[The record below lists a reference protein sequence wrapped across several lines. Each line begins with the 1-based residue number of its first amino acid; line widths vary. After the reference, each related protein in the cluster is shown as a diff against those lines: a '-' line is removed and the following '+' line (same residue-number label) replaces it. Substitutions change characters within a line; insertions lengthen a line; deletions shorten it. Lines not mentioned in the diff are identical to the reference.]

1 MSQTST
7 AGDIRQP
14 RFDWVAATIAWRY
27 LRTRKRRFAAFITWV
42 CVAGLSMGVLV
53 LTVVVSVMNGFDAEL
68 KQRILGTVPH
78 IVLPGRQMSEPGM
91 QAVTALEGVV
101 GAYDFFLGAGMV
113 TKNGA
118 VNPVTVYGIDSASS
132 DALLQIGSH
141 MIYGSLR
148 DLAGP
153 GREIILGSPL
163 AAHLALLPGDSV
175 ALIVSEPT
183 ANGLRPRM
191 LRFRLV
197 GTFELGAELDYS
209 LAIVDLSDLAKQHL
223 AAMGTL
229 GVRLTLANPL
239 LAEGIARQLDEQ
251 YPTWIVKS
259 WAENY
264 GELFRAVRLE
274 KALMFLILLM
284 VVAVA
289 AFNIVSGQMMV
300 VTDKRSDIAIL
311 RTMGASAKTILQ
323 AFMLQGIVISSIGIV
338 VGLVCGVISAIW
350 ITEVLALMKSWFG
363 FSLLEG
369 TYFVEVPS
377 LILGSDLWLIG
388 ILSWCLCLVSAWLP
402 AHRAAQLNPIE
413 GLHTG

>member
-1 MSQTST
+1 MSRS
-7 AGDIRQP
+7 AAP
-14 RFDWVAATIAWRY
+14 ENKEPVFDWVAGTIAWRY

-42 CVAGLSMGVLV
+42 SVAGLSLGVLV

-78 IVLPGRQMSEPGM
+78 IVLPGRHVSDPEM
-91 QAVTALEGVV
+91 QAVTSLEGVV

-118 VNPVTVYGIDSASS
+118 VNPVTIYGIDPQSHE
-132 DALLQIGSH
+132 ALARVGAH
-141 MIYGSLR
+141 MTYGALR
-148 DLAGP
+148 DLTGSR
-153 GREIILGSPL
+153 REIILGSPL
-163 AAHLALLPGDSV
+163 ARHLALLPGDTV
-175 ALIVSEPT
+175 ALIVAEPSSDI
-183 ANGLRPRM
+183 LRPRM
-191 LRFRLV
+191 LLFRLV

-209 LAIVDLSDLAKQHL
+209 LAIVDLADLAEQGL
-223 AAMGTL
+223 EAMGTL
-229 GVRLTLANPL
+229 GVRLTLTNPL
-239 LAEGIARQLDEQ
+239 LAEGIALELAER
-251 YPTWIVKS
+251 YPTWVVTS
-259 WAENY
+259 WDESY

-311 RTMGASAKTILQ
+311 RTIGASAKTILQ
-323 AFMLQGIVISSIGIV
+323 TFLLQGVVVSSIGIV

-350 ITEVLALMKSWFG
+350 ITEVLGLLKSWFG

-377 LILGSDLWLIG
+377 LIMVSDLWLIG
-388 ILSWCLCLVSAWLP
+388 ALAWVLCLLSAWFP